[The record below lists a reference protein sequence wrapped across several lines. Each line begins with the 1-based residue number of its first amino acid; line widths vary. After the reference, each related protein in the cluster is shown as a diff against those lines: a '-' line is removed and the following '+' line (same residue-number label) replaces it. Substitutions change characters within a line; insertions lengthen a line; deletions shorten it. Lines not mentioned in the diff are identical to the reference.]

1 MSVKESREQ
10 RSAIMRAVK
19 GRDTAPEIAVRTM
32 LRRFA
37 PFYRLHRKDVPGT
50 PDIAYIGRKRAIFV
64 HGCFWHGHECPRGAR
79 SPKANAD
86 YWRAKIAQK
95 RRARRGASDGARGAG
110 LARAHDLGMRVEGST
125 RRWRRSCANSWGRGA
140 YLPLAG
146 RSRRKAARVGGFSP
160 HPVASGDT
168 LSRWERD
175 TPLNPWRARHRRRPR
190 SGSRRACPAE
200 YAAGPSR
207 ARHWRA
213 SPAYR
218 TRTRSGPSSPALS
231 P

>member
-1 MSVKESREQ
+1 
-10 RSAIMRAVK
+10 MRAVK

-37 PFYRLHRKDVPGT
+37 PGYRLHRKDVPGN

-64 HGCFWHGHECPRGAR
+64 HGCFWHGHDCPRGAR

-86 YWRAKIAQK
+86 YWRAKIA
-95 RRARRGASDGARGAG
+95 RNVARDAAHQATLAAHR
-110 LARAHDLGMRVEGST
+110 LARAHDLGMRVEGSS
-125 RRWRRSCANSWGRGA
+125 RRGKEAARISGVGGA
-140 YLPLAG
+140 YLPPCGEVAPRSDAG
-146 RSRRKAARVGGFSP
+146 EGFTSP
-160 HPVASGDT
+160 GSLREPPSPASGRG
-168 LSRWERD
+168 LS
-175 TPLNPWRARHRRRPR
+175 PLNPWRARHKRRPR

-213 SPAYR
+213 SPAYK

-231 P
+231 R